1 VSNDLASLERRTY
14 KTFDD
19 GIADILIGVFL
30 VIVGVIMSFELGVNV
45 GLVSGLLAA
54 AAFPAW
60 RALRR
65 GIAEPRVGYVRLL
78 AARSSRLKLGQCV
91 GAAVMAAI
99 ILLGVFFTDGGRAVD
114 TWFPGLVFAIPL
126 AVVGY
131 FADLPR
137 WYGYA
142 AVIML
147 ERVADAMSAGPNEW
161 LFWPSGAIIALCGA
175 NVLARFVQRYPRKNG
190 GVTENT

>member
-1 VSNDLASLERRTY
+1 MSNDLASLERRTY